1 MSTGN
6 DVDRNDDDIET
17 DGRADGLYES
27 DHDATEDGDDDNA
40 ADAAEVMVV
49 ARSRLWSWLR
59 RR

>member
-1 MSTGN
+1 MSTER
-6 DVDRNDDDIET
+6 VLDRNDDDIET
-17 DGRADGLYES
+17 EARADRLYES

-40 ADAAEVMVV
+40 VDAAEVMVV

>member
-1 MSTGN
+1 M
-6 DVDRNDDDIET
+6 
-17 DGRADGLYES
+17 DGRADGRYES